1 MPVQYKIIKTITY
14 LLYGFEKIAQNRNNE
29 RIFTERFE
37 TNIALYISSL
47 VVQFG
52 IEDEKL
58 KEIIS
63 KINLRL
69 KKVNIDEPD
78 GIGVLVED
86 GKHEK
91 ANSGGGS
98 VVQELSLIHI

>member
-1 MPVQYKIIKTITY
+1 MQNLYFDEELFNLSLKKQDEPGKMPVQYKIIKTITY

-69 KKVNIDEPD
+69 TIR
-78 GIGVLVED
+78 
-86 GKHEK
+86 
-91 ANSGGGS
+91 
-98 VVQELSLIHI
+98 